1 MELQL
6 SRIHIISVTKVQ
18 EFLIYWMLASNILY
32 VDNVQLPSLIS
43 QKNINS
49 NQEVL
54 LRLTEPMAEVVI
66 TKLYKQSN

>member
-6 SRIHIISVTKVQ
+6 SRIRIVSVTKVQ
-18 EFLIYWMLASNILY
+18 EFLIYWMLPSNILY

-54 LRLTEPMAEVVI
+54 QRLTEPMAEAVI
-66 TKLYKQSN
+66 TR

>member
-6 SRIHIISVTKVQ
+6 SHIHIVSVTKVQ

-43 QKNINS
+43 QKYINS

-54 LRLTEPMAEVVI
+54 LRLTEPMAEAVI
-66 TKLYKQSN
+66 TR